1 MEDNPVILVTAGYD
15 HTIRMWDALKS
26 TCTRTIPYTTESQIN
41 RMALSSDKHYLA
53 VAGNPSVS
61 LYDVFGTSDLPVL
74 KLDGH
79 TANVTAVEFTQ
90 DYKFLATCS
99 EDCTIRWWDVYAG
112 VCKSE
117 LQNGSIVNDIA
128 IHPDSRQELIVSCD
142 QDGMIRAWSW
152 RRREVLCEVAPQPGV
167 AVRSV
172 TVSYDGQLVVAG
184 NNLGQVF
191 VYRLIIDTTPQGG
204 RSVELELYINF
215 EAHDG
220 YRITRT
226 LFSSLIRYDEELF
239 PNMKQSGEQLLV
251 TCSSDRTAKLWRLTE
266 RKVPAA
272 LGAREEVV
280 QAGAEL
286 VHSLNYHQRWVWDA
300 AFSSDSGYLVT
311 VSTDTR
317 AALWST
323 KTGQIIR
330 EFKGHQKGIVCVALN
345 DATNT

>member
-1 MEDNPVILVTAGYD
+1 MDDSPVILVTAGYD

-53 VAGNPSVS
+53 VAGNPNVS

-79 TANVTAVEFTQ
+79 TNNVTAIEFTQ
-90 DYKFLATCS
+90 DYKFLATGS

-112 VCKSE
+112 VSKCTMDNDSA
-117 LQNGSIVNDIA
+117 VNDIA
-128 IHPDSRQELIVSCD
+128 IHPDSRQELIASCD
-142 QDGMIRAWSW
+142 QSGLIRIWSW
-152 RRREVLCEVAPQPGV
+152 RRKEVLCQAVPQPDV

-172 TVSYDGQLVVAG
+172 AVSPNGQLVVAG

-191 VYRLIIDTTPQGG
+191 VYRLIIDTSPQAG
-204 RSVELELYINF
+204 RTVELELYINF
-215 EAHDG
+215 EAHYG

-226 LFSSLIRYDEELF
+226 LFSSNGMYLA
-239 PNMKQSGEQLLV
+239 
-251 TCSSDRTAKLWRLTE
+251 TCSSDHAAKIWQLTE
-266 RKVPAA
+266 RPVATA
-272 LGAREEVV
+272 SSSQEESV

-286 VHSLNYHQRWVWDA
+286 VHTLKYHQRWVWDA

-317 AALWST
+317 AALWDVSS
-323 KTGQIIR
+323 GEIIR
-330 EFKGHQKGIVCVALN
+330 EFKGHHKGVVCVALN
-345 DATNT
+345 DATA

>member
-1 MEDNPVILVTAGYD
+1 MEESPVILVTAGYD

-26 TCTRTIPYTTESQIN
+26 SCTRTIPYTTESQIN
-41 RMALSSDKHYLA
+41 RMTLSSDKHYLA

-61 LYDVFGTSDLPVL
+61 LYDVFGTSDVPIL

-79 TANVTAVEFTQ
+79 KGNVTAVEFTQ
-90 DYKFLATCS
+90 DHKFLATSS

-112 VCKSE
+112 SCKHE
-117 LQNGSIVNDIA
+117 LNNGAAVNDIA
-128 IHPDSRQELIVSCD
+128 IHPDARQDLIVSCD
-142 QDGMIRAWSW
+142 QDGLIRVWSW
-152 RRREVLCEVAPQPGV
+152 RRKEILCQVAPQPDV

-172 TVSYDGQLVVAG
+172 AVSPNGQLVVAG

-191 VYRLIIDTTPQGG
+191 VYRLIIDSPPQAS

-215 EAHDG
+215 EAHYDE
-220 YRITRT
+220 RITRV
-226 LFSSLIRYDEELF
+226 LFSS
-239 PNMKQSGEQLLV
+239 NGQLLA

-266 RKVPAA
+266 RLTPAPSGSRDE
-272 LGAREEVV
+272 LV

-286 VHSLNYHQRWVWDA
+286 VHTLNYHHRWVWDA

-317 AALWST
+317 AALWDVNS
-323 KTGQIIR
+323 GEIIR
-330 EFKGHQKGIVCVALN
+330 EFSGHQKGVVCVALN
-345 DATNT
+345 DAT